1 MEVMILTALTSQ
13 KELLS
18 PPRAIQSTEELLLL
32 VRILESQGRH
42 SEITKV
48 LDSENLGLSSRI
60 AQNDWTLVGVKLHSL
75 QKAEMWKEGLSY
87 TKALLA
93 IPKDENER
101 KALQERDDWAIW
113 GLLVA
118 SVRNINTPE

>member
-1 MEVMILTALTSQ
+1 MILTTLTSQ

-18 PPRAIQSTEELLLL
+18 PPRAIQNSEELLLL
-32 VRILESQGRH
+32 VQILESQGRH

-75 QKAEMWKEGLSY
+75 QKAEMWAEGLSY

-113 GLLVA
+113 ALLVA